1 MRDKIILLTFF
12 LASVFFY
19 GCSTTARRAFVRR
32 DASVKDYLYFPSRE
46 VAASENPK
54 PFVREIDNNI
64 EEMLKKSL
72 ELTI

>member
-46 VAASENPK
+46 VAVSP
-54 PFVREIDNNI
+54 
-64 EEMLKKSL
+64 
-72 ELTI
+72 